1 VRILVNLPDGFY
13 RTASLEGRL
22 ARLAGLG
29 EVRLRSCNT
38 AEEIAPGLEWA
49 EAVIMWS
56 WPMLT
61 PELLD
66 RAPNLSFVGQIDI
79 TQKAARIALDRGLAL
94 SVSRGGFSPA
104 VAEMALG
111 LILSALR
118 RIADHQS
125 AMRAGTEYW
134 VSDFPA
140 DIDPAERQLT
150 GRAVGIVGFG
160 GIGKRLAELLC
171 PFRPILR
178 VHDPYQSPEEAER
191 YGATKADLA
200 DVIAKSEVVVICAAS
215 NPGTRGL
222 LGPAEVEAL
231 RPGALL
237 VNVARAA
244 LVDTDALL
252 ARLRRGDL
260 YAALDVFDEEP
271 LPAASPL
278 RNLPNA
284 WLTPHRAGG
293 ILVSVERNLDQLI
306 HDLAAHIEGKPR
318 PLRPHRG
325 HAAGAGRVGAA
336 ALHRGI
342 GMRRGRWTKVG
353 PGPPFCW
360 TAVSAVIPR
369 ARRLRHGVLPG
380 CRRPQAGAP
389 APRVLQNSASQRAG
403 GQMELVPMEVV
414 RLAQEVVEDICH
426 HELADLVGPA
436 HVMTPDLL
444 HERPTH

>member
-1 VRILVNLPDGFY
+1 VVRILVNLPDGFY
-13 RTASLEGRL
+13 RTAGLEGRF
-22 ARLAGLG
+22 ARLAEFG
-29 EVRLRSCNT
+29 EVRRGSFNT
-38 AEEIAPGLEWA
+38 AEEIAPGLDWA
-49 EAVIMWS
+49 EALIMWS

-79 TQKAARIALDRGLAL
+79 TQKAARIALDGGLAL
-94 SVSRGGFSPA
+94 SISRGGFSPA

-118 RIADHQS
+118 HITDHQS
-125 AMRAGTEYW
+125 AMRAGTEHW

-140 DIDPAERQLT
+140 DIDATERQLT
-150 GRAVGIVGFG
+150 GRSVGIVGLG

-178 VHDPYQSPEEAER
+178 VYDPYEPEGEAER
-191 YGATKADLA
+191 YGATNAELSEL
-200 DVIAKSEVVVICAAS
+200 IAESEVVVICAAS

-271 LPAASPL
+271 LAADSPL
-278 RNLPNA
+278 RSLPNA

-293 ILVSVERNLDQLI
+293 ILASVERNLDQLI

-318 PLRPHRG
+318 
-325 HAAGAGRVGAA
+325 AY
-336 ALHRGI
+336 ALTED
-342 GMRRGRWTKVG
+342 M
-353 PGPPFCW
+353 
-360 TAVSAVIPR
+360 
-369 ARRLRHGVLPG
+369 LPG
-380 CRRPQAGAP
+380 LDG
-389 APRVLQNSASQRAG
+389 
-403 GQMELVPMEVV
+403 
-414 RLAQEVVEDICH
+414 
-426 HELADLVGPA
+426 
-436 HVMTPDLL
+436 
-444 HERPTH
+444 